1 MFDLHNEVALY
12 MDLKANHISPNKF
25 VDSRITSNIDDMM
38 KVAMAD
44 RTALYLNS
52 VQGSKLEKI
61 IYMAERSKLRVKSER
76 VVAEWTW
83 RRILDSR

>member
-1 MFDLHNEVALY
+1 MG
-12 MDLKANHISPNKF
+12 LKATHITPNKF
-25 VDSRITSNIDDMM
+25 VDSRLTSNIDDVME
-38 KVAMAD
+38 VAMAG

-52 VQGSKLEKI
+52 VQGIELEKI

-83 RRILDSR
+83 RRISDSR